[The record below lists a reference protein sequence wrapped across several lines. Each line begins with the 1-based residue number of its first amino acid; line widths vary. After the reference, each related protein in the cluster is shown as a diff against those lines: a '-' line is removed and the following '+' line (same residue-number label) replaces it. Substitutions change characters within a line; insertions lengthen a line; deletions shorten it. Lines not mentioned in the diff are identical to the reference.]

1 MRRGS
6 VIPGL
11 VVLAIGVLLLRLRR
25 ARAERVPAPVAG
37 APAAPSLPVAVEPPH
52 APRFLSVPWQLAAPP
67 GDGTELEIRFAR
79 NGHEALDRVDVQE
92 TPTQVFVTV
101 IVHWRPHVVGP
112 FAAETEETATV
123 PLDRPLGDRELIHG
137 ATDVDDAGGRPL
149 YP

>member
-1 MRRGS
+1 MRRGT

-11 VVLAIGVLLLRLRR
+11 VVLAIGVLLVRLRR
-25 ARAERVPAPVAG
+25 ARADRVPTPVTE
-37 APAAPSLPVAVEPPH
+37 APAPPSLPVAAEPL
-52 APRFLSVPWQLAAPP
+52 APRFLSVPWQLVAPP
-67 GDGTELEIRFAR
+67 DDGTELEIRFAR

-101 IVHWRPHVVGP
+101 IVHWRPHVVGS

-123 PLDRPLGDRELIHG
+123 ALDRPLGNRELIHG
-137 ATDVDDAGGRPL
+137 ATDLDDAGARPL